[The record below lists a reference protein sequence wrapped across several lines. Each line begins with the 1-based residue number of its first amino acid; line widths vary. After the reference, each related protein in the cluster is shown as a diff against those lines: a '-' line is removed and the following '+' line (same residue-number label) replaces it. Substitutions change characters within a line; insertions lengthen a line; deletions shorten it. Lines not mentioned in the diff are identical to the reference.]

1 MTLPHLEGNDR
12 YQSLVVEMAP
22 LDSMPHAVHLFLE
35 QVAHN
40 LWNRAWFY
48 VNGPHVLQGGP
59 QANEDDIQDDEEERT
74 VALRPFRE
82 RQLETMAF
90 PEYSQDFPH
99 VRYTLGFTGRPG
111 GPDFYIN
118 KDNNTVAHGPGGQ
131 FHHDL
136 DEFADPCFAKVV
148 QQYEPVV
155 DAMIRSPTIMDPAS
169 DYAYFLEEPI
179 YITKMVIV
187 DDPLQPKPKRF
198 RTSQSSTQKSQAGES
213 QEYETAKGDDENMTD
228 EELDTLMGQFLEAM
242 HTSDGMEFVEKQLQS
257 ERSPYDAAIY
267 DFLNRARGG
276 DYNDKAKEL
285 LEALAEGQH
294 RQRKPHKPL
303 KVVETKRTVA
313 SNQGS
318 STDKKGMPVNEKET
332 KATGSGGTKPDA
344 VPASEDAA
352 NGMDET
358 QADSRTSSRRMQMKR
373 RYKPNIEHA
382 VRP

>member
-1 MTLPHLEGNDR
+1 MLFCVWWLILWPLLACLYYFDLLVSHRFGPGPHYVQISVTLPHLDGNDR

-59 QANEDDIQDDEEERT
+59 QANEEDIQDDEEERT

-169 DYAYFLEEPI
+169 DYAYFLEDK
-179 YITKMVIV
+179 YCCR
-187 DDPLQPKPKRF
+187 Q
-198 RTSQSSTQKSQAGES
+198 
-213 QEYETAKGDDENMTD
+213 
-228 EELDTLMGQFLEAM
+228 
-242 HTSDGMEFVEKQLQS
+242 
-257 ERSPYDAAIY
+257 
-267 DFLNRARGG
+267 G
-276 DYNDKAKEL
+276 DY
-285 LEALAEGQH
+285 
-294 RQRKPHKPL
+294 
-303 KVVETKRTVA
+303 
-313 SNQGS
+313 
-318 STDKKGMPVNEKET
+318 
-332 KATGSGGTKPDA
+332 
-344 VPASEDAA
+344 
-352 NGMDET
+352 
-358 QADSRTSSRRMQMKR
+358 
-373 RYKPNIEHA
+373 
-382 VRP
+382 